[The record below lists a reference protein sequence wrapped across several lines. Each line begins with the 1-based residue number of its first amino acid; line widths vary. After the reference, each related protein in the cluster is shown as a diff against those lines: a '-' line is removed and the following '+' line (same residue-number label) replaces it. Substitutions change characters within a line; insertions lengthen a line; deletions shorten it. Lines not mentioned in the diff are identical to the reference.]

1 MQLDEQ
7 TIAVIRD
14 AQSKSIQAKQ
24 LVAEQLDLI
33 YKNNW
38 FNIWVPK
45 EYKGLD
51 LSLIDGFKLIKNL
64 AYWDGGF
71 AWTVTLCSGA
81 NMFAGFIDPTLA
93 KDVFANPKVCFGGS
107 GRANGKAIFDGEKY
121 HLTGVWQYATGAPN
135 LTHFTLNAFIYD
147 GEVQRVN
154 AQGEPVIY
162 SFFVPKEHVLI
173 HYDWDTFGLE
183 CTASHNFSL
192 DNVAVDKA
200 FAFELKPSERKV
212 ESTLYKIPFM
222 TFAEL
227 TLLPNYLGMYKRFL
241 DLVEKYFFDKS
252 KNPDWAN
259 KYSKTRFRQ
268 VDSYQQLAEKYEQKA
283 EALIQELR
291 NQVSVD
297 AANISEELLSEIAT
311 ESRRIVREMREAV
324 ITLFPLVGI
333 SGAQKDNELNIV
345 FRNIFTA
352 TQHSLLNLEA

>member
-7 TIAVIRD
+7 TIALIRD

-24 LVAEQLDLI
+24 LVVEQLDLI

-45 EYKGLD
+45 EFNGLD
-51 LSLIDGFKLIKNL
+51 LKLLDGFRLIKDL
-64 AYWDGGF
+64 AFWDGGF

-81 NMFAGFIDPTLA
+81 NMFAGFIEPSLA
-93 KDVFANPKVCFGGS
+93 NEVFANPKVCFGGS
-107 GRANGKAIFDGEKY
+107 GRANGKAVFDGEKY
-121 HLTGVWQYATGAPN
+121 HLTGVWQYATGAPH

-147 GEVQRVN
+147 GEIQRVN
-154 AQGEPVIY
+154 AQGESEIY

-183 CTASHNFSL
+183 CTASHSFSL
-192 DNVAVDKA
+192 DNVALDKECA
-200 FAFELKPSERKV
+200 FDLKPSERKV

-252 KNPDWAN
+252 KNPDWAE

-268 VDSYQQLAEKYEQKA
+268 VDSYQQLSEKYEQKA
-283 EALIQELR
+283 EALIQQFWK
-291 NQVSVD
+291 QVTID
-297 AANISEELLSEIAT
+297 AENIPEELLAEIAT
-311 ESRRIVREMREAV
+311 ESRRMVREIREGVA
-324 ITLFPLVGI
+324 ILYPLVGI

-352 TQHSLLNLEA
+352 TQHSLLNLDG